1 MKNDKRIKTYNNRF
15 IRELDRAILTVEP
28 TLIDV
33 FTSFY
38 GEEYRSK
45 IKNIIKNVN
54 YVYFLSFSFLEA
66 LNREG
71 MLNHKDRKIVEYYL
85 TYLRKLKGKNE
96 VYFAKKILVSPHY
109 DESFLEN
116 EQLLAIIKSGTPTFT
131 LFTDEDETKIYRT
144 IFLPIYTINLK
155 IIIHEINH
163 AFMVDAICET
173 EEELVIPSLFM
184 NIECEELINDYMAE
198 QILGEYKRKKGII
211 PDCLKRFTFHT
222 FYEDKYY
229 LIESFYYV
237 FERVIKI
244 SIMTGSFNL
253 LWEYAGKNNFES
265 FCSLIKEY
273 QAKECSNKELL
284 MLEKLVLNMMEDASL
299 IKGIDIET
307 YFSELERQGHFVRR
321 LKKE

>member
-54 YVYFLSFSFLEA
+54 YVYFLSFSFLET

-116 EQLLAIIKSGTPTFT
+116 EQLLAIIKS
-131 LFTDEDETKIYRT
+131 
-144 IFLPIYTINLK
+144 
-155 IIIHEINH
+155 
-163 AFMVDAICET
+163 
-173 EEELVIPSLFM
+173 
-184 NIECEELINDYMAE
+184 
-198 QILGEYKRKKGII
+198 
-211 PDCLKRFTFHT
+211 
-222 FYEDKYY
+222 
-229 LIESFYYV
+229 
-237 FERVIKI
+237 
-244 SIMTGSFNL
+244 
-253 LWEYAGKNNFES
+253 
-265 FCSLIKEY
+265 
-273 QAKECSNKELL
+273 
-284 MLEKLVLNMMEDASL
+284 
-299 IKGIDIET
+299 
-307 YFSELERQGHFVRR
+307 
-321 LKKE
+321 